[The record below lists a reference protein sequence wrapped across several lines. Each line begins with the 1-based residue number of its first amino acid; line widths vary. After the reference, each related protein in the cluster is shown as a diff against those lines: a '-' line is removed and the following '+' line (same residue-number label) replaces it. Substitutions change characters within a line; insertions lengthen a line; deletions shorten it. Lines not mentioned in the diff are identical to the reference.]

1 MKGGP
6 CSEPQQ
12 KNYYEV
18 LRVGK
23 NATDKDLRKA
33 FRRLA
38 MKWHPDKNPTD
49 EAKARVKFNR
59 ICESFAV
66 LMDPHTR
73 AIVDIY
79 GEEGLKKNIPNVAS
93 GTQGFSNGGAT
104 NMHRYQPR
112 DAEEVFNEFFGGVN
126 PFAGLGGDP
135 NIWKHHCLTEEEIA
149 MPVIMAGDTSP
160 QKKKGPR
167 KSGDLE
173 NKLLCTLEE
182 LFSGCIRK
190 VKISRSVMD
199 PGRKTLVPR
208 QEILTIQVQ
217 PGWSKGTKITFPEMG
232 NPQGKL
238 MPADLVFI
246 IDERPHDTFKREGD
260 NLVTVQKIS
269 LTDALIGHTVTL
281 KTCDG
286 RILNIPCSDVIHP
299 GYEKVIQN
307 EGMPILKEPGKK
319 GNLHIKF
326 DLKFPKH
333 LTPDQKTSI
342 KKILG

>member
-1 MKGGP
+1 
-6 CSEPQQ
+6 
-12 KNYYEV
+12 
-18 LRVGK
+18 
-23 NATDKDLRKA
+23 
-33 FRRLA
+33 
-38 MKWHPDKNPTD
+38 
-49 EAKARVKFNR
+49 
-59 ICESFAV
+59 
-66 LMDPHTR
+66 
-73 AIVDIY
+73 
-79 GEEGLKKNIPNVAS
+79 
-93 GTQGFSNGGAT
+93 
-104 NMHRYQPR
+104 
-112 DAEEVFNEFFGGVN
+112 
-126 PFAGLGGDP
+126 
-135 NIWKHHCLTEEEIA
+135 
-149 MPVIMAGDTSP
+149 
-160 QKKKGPR
+160 
-167 KSGDLE
+167 
-173 NKLLCTLEE
+173 
-182 LFSGCIRK
+182 
-190 VKISRSVMD
+190 
-199 PGRKTLVPR
+199 
-208 QEILTIQVQ
+208 VQ

-246 IDERPHDTFKREGD
+246 IDERPHDTFTREGD

-286 RILNIPCSDVIHP
+286 RILNIPCSDIIHP